1 MEGKYCPGKMYP
13 NEMTEICGAG
23 YPDDADSVEGNP
35 ISGRTVGWRRSGLT
49 KIWAKITEQGP
60 S

>member
-1 MEGKYCPGKMYP
+1 MYP

-23 YPDDADSVEGNP
+23 YPDDADSVVGNP
-35 ISGRTVGWRRSGLT
+35 IFGRTVGLGRSGLT
-49 KIWAKITEQGP
+49 KIWAEITEQRL

>member
-1 MEGKYCPGKMYP
+1 MHP

-23 YPDDADSVEGNP
+23 YPDDADSVVGNP
-35 ISGRTVGWRRSGLT
+35 ISGRTVGLGRSGLT
-49 KIWAKITEQGP
+49 KIWAEITEQRL